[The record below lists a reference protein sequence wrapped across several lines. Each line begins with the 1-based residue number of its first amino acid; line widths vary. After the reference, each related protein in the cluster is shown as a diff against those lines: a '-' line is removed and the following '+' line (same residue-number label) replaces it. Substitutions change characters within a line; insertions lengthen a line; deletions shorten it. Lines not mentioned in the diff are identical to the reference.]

1 MQIEKLFNLIYQYK
15 DLIIYLFEHRD
26 KIIYRYECESFIS
39 LDRIENL
46 EKFELIEIIG
56 DKIFLDTRVITFLE
70 TYLQLD
76 DNIEISKIAELINY
90 IKHNIEKAI
99 EFRQKQSQIIP
110 KIRKELKKVNFT
122 MEQNLIKLRLHIDK
136 VYKNIDD
143 FSLKIKEL
151 NYYKDKL
158 IQFKLAMD
166 EFENF
171 LFLFGSKLHSFY
183 DEDLNYILESIK
195 LNQDGFLISLIT
207 LTDDV
212 IKYINKAQ
220 KQSIFCAKI
229 AKLQELNENLEIKQF
244 TNIENILEQF
254 DMQETTIKIATLLD
268 SEIISQEN
276 FNFWIKKLSSKTV
289 LKIKQAD
296 KIDFN
301 EEREKINFIDIN
313 FIQNQFR
320 FSNLSLL
327 DFLIDYKILKD
338 KSSDEIGKIYCQML
352 LLYENEYEIR
362 KEMSHYDNKR
372 FRNIYAKTR

>member
-327 DFLIDYKILKD
+327 DFLIDYKRLKD

-362 KEMSHYDNKR
+362 EEMSHYDNKR